1 MLEAVT
7 IDQSFFD
14 TFPGAQVNI
23 LIANG
28 IDNHNA
34 TLSEAERRKMLQT
47 AMDQAESF
55 LGAAQFSKNP
65 VVVEWRTAYQAFK
78 KKKGARASIEALLKR
93 IDQGK

>member
-14 TFPGAQVNI
+14 TFPGAHVNI

-47 AMDQAESF
+47 AMDQA
-55 LGAAQFSKNP
+55 
-65 VVVEWRTAYQAFK
+65 
-78 KKKGARASIEALLKR
+78 
-93 IDQGK
+93 